1 MGWEVAVKTR
11 PAVGSTRPVPA
22 RRLILAALVL
32 IMTTVGI
39 SVMSSVQASVP
50 SSSNAT
56 SASAPHEAVTSILV
70 TQLSG
75 LNLATDTFNATFY
88 VRITCASP
96 CPSDDWTILNA
107 QSMTR
112 EAISEEGSTTWWMVA
127 GTFTF
132 VPELRLFPFDTQ
144 NLYLRFEHNGLDETA
159 WEFVPDPEN
168 SEVASEV
175 SISGWETEEFE
186 MTSSTTAYA
195 IFDESYSRLTFTVPV
210 SRSTIASITKY
221 YVPLAIF
228 ILLGGATL
236 VLARYDFQ
244 VGTGGSALVG
254 MTVFY
259 LATSGGAGT
268 IGYLTVWDASVL
280 LGYLLLGLVLLCGI
294 VGLYRTDKE
303 EFEDEEGEERSRR
316 MRRRFQIAFGL
327 LAAIGSAAIAVTAVV
342 T

>member
-1 MGWEVAVKTR
+1 M
-11 PAVGSTRPVPA
+11 PGSRTGRFIEGVSPRQV
-22 RRLILAALVL
+22 ILAALVFF
-32 IMTTVGI
+32 MTAVGVA
-39 SVMSSVQASVP
+39 VMPSAQASVP
-50 SSSNAT
+50 ASSGST
-56 SASAPHEAVTSILV
+56 SASGPHEAVTSILV

-88 VRITCASP
+88 VRITCANP

-107 QSMTR
+107 QSISR
-112 EAISEEGSTTWWMVA
+112 EAIYEEGNTTWWMVT

-132 VPELRLFPFDTQ
+132 LPELRLFPFDTQ
-144 NLYLRFEHNGLDETA
+144 NLYLRFEHNGLDSTA
-159 WEFVPDPEN
+159 WQFVPDPES

-186 MTSSTTAYA
+186 MTSSTTEYA

-210 SRSTIASITKY
+210 TRSTIASITKY

-228 ILLGGATL
+228 VLLGGATL

-259 LATSGGAGT
+259 LATSGGVGT
-268 IGYLTVWDASVL
+268 IGYLTVWDASIL

-303 EFEDEEGEERSRR
+303 EFEEEEGEERSRR
-316 MRRRFQIAFGL
+316 MRRRFQVAFGL
-327 LAAIGSAAIAVTAVV
+327 LAGIGAATIAVTAVV